1 MTERFSLKGQ
11 VAVVTGA
18 SRGLGFEMARAV
30 AESGARVYMTARGQ
44 DQLEQSAATLRDG
57 GSRRP
62 HQRVRSRATAM
73 NASRAIREIGEAE
86 GRLDILVN
94 NAGINA
100 WEPLAE
106 AKTSTWDRVIA
117 HECPR
122 PLSAVPRGG
131 ALHGAEGLWPHR
143 QCRLRPRRRRDAK
156 RSPPTCRASTA
167 WPE

>member
-44 DQLEQSAATLRDG
+44 DQLEQSAATLREAGLDVRTSAFDLSDG
-57 GSRRP
+57 DEC
-62 HQRVRSRATAM
+62 V
-73 NASRAIREIGEAE
+73 RAIREIGEAE

-106 AKTSTWDRVIA
+106 AKTSTWDKRHP

-122 PLSAVPRGG
+122 PLSAVPRSR
-131 ALHGAEGLWPHR
+131 ALHGAEGLWPPR
-143 QCRLRPRRRRDAK
+143 QCGLRPRRDG
-156 RSPPTCRASTA
+156 T
-167 WPE
+167 